1 LARASIT
8 AAIASNTAC
17 ANRGCAAT
25 SGLSVTGSF
34 SRPPPTEIGRRATGV
49 EPGTTAVP
57 LAAARLLLR
66 PTTARRRRSPPTER
80 YIAYHV
86 EKAKGGVGLTMIGG
100 SAVVSAD
107 STPSFGNLTAY
118 KDEIVP
124 WLRRLTD
131 EVGAHGAATMMQLTH
146 LGRRTSN
153 YAGDWLP
160 AISASLVRGPAHR
173 AFPKAAEPWDLD
185 RVVRD
190 FVAAALRCQEG
201 GLDGVELYM
210 AGHFVDS
217 FLSPLTNL
225 RDDEWGGS
233 LERRLTFPLRVV
245 RAVRQAVGPD
255 YVVGMR
261 MSMDEAR
268 PGGLTAE
275 EGLVAAGRLAG
286 EGLDFVSVLHGSID
300 SDHAMTHLIP
310 SMGQPSAPSLAFAGR
325 VRRELGLPTMHA
337 GGITDVATARHAV
350 REGLLDLVGMTRAQ
364 LADPY
369 LVNKIAAGEEDRIRP
384 CVGASYCL
392 DAIYQ
397 DGRAKCVHN
406 AATGRELR
414 LQHELVPALGRRRA
428 VVVGAGPAG
437 LGAARVL
444 GRRGHDVVVLEAADQ
459 PGGQVL
465 LAVRSPRRRDLL
477 GIVDWRV
484 AELAHH
490 KVDLRLGVFA
500 ERDEV
505 LAQEPDLVV
514 VATGGLPSRHLR
526 GSGADLT
533 IDTWDVLTGA
543 VRPTGDV
550 LVFDDNGHA
559 GLDAAAHALGAGAR
573 VEVVTPERTVGV
585 DIGAMNI
592 DPYLKIFAEHDVRLT
607 SSFYLRSVRR
617 DAGRLVATLW
627 SEFANREVERIV
639 DQVIVETGTDPVDD
653 LYVDLLA
660 DSTNLG
666 EVDHQAFI
674 DLAPQTV
681 TTNPDGRFQLFRI
694 GDAVASRNI
703 HAAVYDAQR
712 LCQPF

>member
-1 LARASIT
+1 MFSTSEDLVTYHAQLDPLLEPFVIKHLTLR
-8 AAIASNTAC
+8 
-17 ANRGCAAT
+17 NRVVST
-25 SGLSVTGSF
+25 SHEPAYSVDGL
-34 SRPPPTEIGRRATGV
+34 
-49 EPGTTAVP
+49 
-57 LAAARLLLR
+57 
-66 PTTARRRRSPPTER
+66 PTER

-118 KDEIVP
+118 KDEIIP
-124 WLRRLTD
+124 WLRRLSD
-131 EVGAHGAATMMQLTH
+131 EVRAHGAATMMQLTH

-160 AISASLVRGPAHR
+160 AISASPVREPAHR

-190 FVAAALRCQEG
+190 FVAAALRCQLG

-225 RDDEWGGS
+225 RDDDLNGS
-233 LERRLTFPLRVV
+233 LERRLTFPLRLVG
-245 RAVRQAVGPD
+245 AVRQAVGPD
-255 YVVGMR
+255 YIVGMR
-261 MSMDEAR
+261 MSMDEDR
-268 PGGLTAE
+268 PGGLAAE
-275 EGLVAAGRLAG
+275 EGIEAARRLAA
-286 EGLDFVSVLHGSID
+286 EGLDFFSVLHGSID

-310 SMGQPSAPSLAFAGR
+310 SMGQPSAPSLEFASR
-325 VRRELGLPTMHA
+325 VKRELGLPTMHA
-337 GGITDVATARHAV
+337 GGITDVPTARYAI

-369 LVNKIAAGEEDRIRP
+369 LVNKIATGEEDRIRP

-397 DGRAKCVHN
+397 DGSAKCVHN
-406 AATGRELR
+406 AATGREQTM
-414 LQHELVPALGRRRA
+414 QHELIPVIGRRRKA

-437 LGAARVL
+437 LEAARVL
-444 GRRGHDVVVLEAADQ
+444 GRRGHDVVVLEAGDHA
-459 PGGQVL
+459 GGQVL
-465 LAVRSPRRRDLL
+465 LAGRSARRRDLM

-484 AELAHH
+484 AELKHY
-490 KVDLRLGVFA
+490 KVDLRLGIFA

-505 LAQEPDLVV
+505 LAEDPDLVV
-514 VATGGLPSRHLR
+514 IATGGLPSRHLR
-526 GSGADLT
+526 GSGEDLT
-533 IDTWDVLTGA
+533 TDTWDVISGA
-543 VRPTGDV
+543 VRPAGAV
-550 LVFDDNGHA
+550 LVFDDNGGHA
-559 GLDAAAHALGAGAR
+559 GLDAAEYALQMGAQ
-573 VEVVTPERTVGV
+573 VELVTPERTVGV

-607 SSFYLRSVRR
+607 PSFYLRSVRR
-617 DAGRLVATLW
+617 EAGRLTATLW
-627 SEFANREVERIV
+627 SEFANLEVERVI
-639 DQVIVETGTDPVDD
+639 DQVIVETGTNPVDD
-653 LYVDLLA
+653 LYFDLLP

-666 EVDHQAFI
+666 EVDYEAFI
-674 DLAPQTV
+674 NLRPQSVV
-681 TTNPDGRFQLFRI
+681 TNLEARFQLFRI

-703 HAAVYDAQR
+703 HAAIYDAQR
-712 LCQPF
+712 LCQPL

>member
-1 LARASIT
+1 VSYRTRLDPLLEPF
-8 AAIASNTAC
+8 AIKHLTLR
-17 ANRGCAAT
+17 NRVVST
-25 SGLSVTGSF
+25 SHEPAYSVDGL
-34 SRPPPTEIGRRATGV
+34 
-49 EPGTTAVP
+49 
-57 LAAARLLLR
+57 
-66 PTTARRRRSPPTER
+66 PTER

-118 KDEIVP
+118 KDEITP
-124 WLRRLTD
+124 WLRRLAD
-131 EVGAHGAATMMQLTH
+131 EVHALGAATMMQLTH

-160 AISASLVRGPAHR
+160 AISASLVREPAHR

-190 FVAAALRCQEG
+190 FVAAALRCREG

-225 RDDEWGGS
+225 RDDELNGS

-245 RAVRQAVGPD
+245 RAVRRAVGPD
-255 YVVGMR
+255 YLVGMR
-261 MSMDEAR
+261 MSMDEDR

-275 EGLVAAGRLAG
+275 EGLEAARRLAA
-286 EGLDFVSVLHGSID
+286 EGLDFYSVLHGSID

-310 SMGQPSAPSLAFAGR
+310 SMGQPAAPSLEFAAR
-325 VRRELGLPTMHA
+325 VKRELGLPTMHA
-337 GGITDVATARHAV
+337 GGITDVATARYAI

-364 LADPY
+364 LADPH

-397 DGRAKCVHN
+397 DGSAKCVHN
-406 AATGRELR
+406 AATGRELT
-414 LQHELVPALGRRRA
+414 LQHEIVPAAGRRRKA

-437 LGAARVL
+437 LEAARVL
-444 GRRGHDVVVLEAADQ
+444 GRKGHDVVVLEAGDHA
-459 PGGQVL
+459 GGQVL
-465 LAVRSPRRRDLL
+465 LASRSPRRRDLM

-484 AELAHH
+484 AELKHYE
-490 KVDLRLGVFA
+490 VDLRLGVLA
-500 ERDEV
+500 EREEV
-505 LAQEPDLVV
+505 LAEEPDLVV
-514 VATGGLPSRHLR
+514 IATGGLPSRHLR
-526 GSGADLT
+526 GSGAELT
-533 IDTWDVLTGA
+533 TDTWDVISGA
-543 VRPTGDV
+543 VRPRGDV
-550 LVFDDNGHA
+550 LVFDDNGGHA
-559 GLDAAAHALGAGAR
+559 GLDAAEYALQLGAR

-592 DPYLKIFAEHDVRLT
+592 DPYLKIFAEHDVRVT
-607 SSFYLRSVRR
+607 PSFYLKSVRR

-627 SEFANREVERIV
+627 SEFANLEVERIV
-639 DQVIVETGTDPVDD
+639 DQVIVETGTDPAHD
-653 LYVDLLA
+653 LYFDLLP

-666 EVDHQAFI
+666 EVDYDAFL
-674 DLAPQTV
+674 DVAPQTV
-681 TTNPDGRFQLFRI
+681 ATNPDGRFQLFRI

-712 LCQPF
+712 LCQPL

>member
-1 LARASIT
+1 VARHT
-8 AAIASNTAC
+8 QLDPLLEPFAIKHLTLR
-17 ANRGCAAT
+17 NRVVST
-25 SGLSVTGSF
+25 SHEPAYSVDGL
-34 SRPPPTEIGRRATGV
+34 
-49 EPGTTAVP
+49 
-57 LAAARLLLR
+57 
-66 PTTARRRRSPPTER
+66 PTER
-80 YIAYHV
+80 YIAYHA
-86 EKAKGGVGLTMIGG
+86 EKARGGVGLTMIGG
-100 SAVVSAD
+100 SAVVSPD
-107 STPSFGNLTAY
+107 STPSFGNLKAY
-118 KDEIVP
+118 RDEIVP
-124 WLRRLTD
+124 WLRQLAD
-131 EVGAHGAATMMQLTH
+131 EVHALGAATMMQLTH

-160 AISASLVRGPAHR
+160 AISASLVREPAHR

-225 RDDEWGGS
+225 RDDELNGS
-233 LERRLTFPLRVV
+233 LECRLTFPLRVV
-245 RAVRQAVGPD
+245 RAVRQAVGPA
-255 YVVGMR
+255 YIVGMR

-268 PGGLTAE
+268 SGGLTAE
-275 EGLVAAGRLAG
+275 EGLEAARRLAA
-286 EGLDFVSVLHGSID
+286 EGLDFYSVLHGSID

-310 SMGQPSAPSLAFAGR
+310 SMGQPSAPSLEFAAR
-325 VRRELGLPTMHA
+325 VKRELGLPTMHA
-337 GGITDVATARHAV
+337 GGITDVATARYAV
-350 REGLLDLVGMTRAQ
+350 REELLDLVGMTRAQ
-364 LADPY
+364 LADPH
-369 LVNKIAAGEEDRIRP
+369 LVNKIAAGQEDRIRP

-397 DGRAKCVHN
+397 DGSAKCVHN
-406 AATGRELR
+406 AATGRELA
-414 LQHELVPALGRRRA
+414 LQHELVPAFGRRRKA

-437 LGAARVL
+437 LEAARVL
-444 GRRGHDVVVLEAADQ
+444 GRRGHDVVVLEAGDQ
-459 PGGQVL
+459 AGGQVL
-465 LAVRSPRRRDLL
+465 LAGRSPRRRDLM

-484 AELAHH
+484 AELKHH

-500 ERDEV
+500 ERAEV
-505 LAQEPDLVV
+505 LAEEPDLVV
-514 VATGGLPSRHLR
+514 IATGGLPSRHLR

-533 IDTWDVLTGA
+533 TDTWDVISGA
-543 VRPTGDV
+543 VRPAGAV
-550 LVFDDNGHA
+550 LVFDDNGGHA
-559 GLDAAAHALGAGAR
+559 GLDAAEYALRAGAT

-607 SSFYLRSVRR
+607 PSFYLRSVRR
-617 DAGRLVATLW
+617 DGGRLVATLW
-627 SEFANREVERIV
+627 SEFANREVERVV
-639 DQVIVETGTDPVDD
+639 DQVIIETGTNPLDD
-653 LYVDLLA
+653 LYFDLVP

-666 EVDHQAFI
+666 ELDHQAFI
-674 DLAPQTV
+674 RLQPQTV
-681 TTNPDGRFQLFRI
+681 TTNPEGRFQLFRI